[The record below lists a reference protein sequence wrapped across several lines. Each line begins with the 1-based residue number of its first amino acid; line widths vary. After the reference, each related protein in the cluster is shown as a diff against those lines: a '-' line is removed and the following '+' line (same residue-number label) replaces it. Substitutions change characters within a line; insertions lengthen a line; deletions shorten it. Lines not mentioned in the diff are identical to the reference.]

1 MLKKIQTAEE
11 KERKEKRTRTL
22 MAILVTVILGAS
34 TAAYALMDTQSSE
47 KKSYNGFTFTMTQ
60 NGWQAKKMNFFTKY
74 LPQDVENI
82 TIPSFNLSYF
92 SGNIYLVAIG
102 SQEMSAATELLR
114 TLQIE
119 KVILSCTA
127 KDENTAFCSDLPI
140 KSCDDARSG
149 NNVIIFES
157 ANETSV
163 AYNNYCL
170 TVKGESENLVKASD
184 RIIFSLYNIIKTK
197 G

>member
-11 KERKEKRTRTL
+11 RERKEKRSKTL

-47 KKSYNGFTFTMTQ
+47 KKSYNGLTFTMTES
-60 NGWQAKKMNFFTKY
+60 GWQAKKMDFFTRY
-74 LPQDVENI
+74 LPSDVENI
-82 TIPSFNLSYF
+82 TIPSMNLNDF

-102 SQEMSAATELLR
+102 SEEMSAATELLR

-127 KDENTAFCSDLPI
+127 SDESTAFCSDLPI
-140 KSCDDARSG
+140 KSCDDASSG

-157 ANETSV
+157 TNETSV
-163 AYNNYCL
+163 SYNNYCL

-184 RIIFSLYNIIKTK
+184 RIIFSLYDIMT
-197 G
+197 

>member
-11 KERKEKRTRTL
+11 REKKEKRSRTL

-34 TAAYALMDTQSSE
+34 TAAYALMETSSVE

-60 NGWQAKKMNFFTKY
+60 NGWQAKKMDFFTRY
-74 LPQDVENI
+74 LPSDVENI
-82 TIPSFNLSYF
+82 TVPSLNLSYF
-92 SGNIYLVAIG
+92 SGNVYLVAIG
-102 SQEMSAATELLR
+102 SEEMGAATELLR

-140 KSCDDARSG
+140 KSCADASSG

-163 AYNNYCL
+163 SYNNYCL
-170 TVKGESENLVKASD
+170 SVKGESENLVKASD
-184 RIIFSLYNIIKTK
+184 RIIFSLYGIMN
-197 G
+197 